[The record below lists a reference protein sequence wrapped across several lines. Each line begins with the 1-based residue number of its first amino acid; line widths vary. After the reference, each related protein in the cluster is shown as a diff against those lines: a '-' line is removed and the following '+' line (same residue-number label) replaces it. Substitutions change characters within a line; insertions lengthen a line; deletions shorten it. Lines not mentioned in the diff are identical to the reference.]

1 MIEAN
6 KVRKK
11 FGKTVALERVSLDVP
26 TGSIY
31 GLIGSNGAGKSTL
44 LRMFSGILR
53 PDRGEITID
62 ERIAYGQPEVKRRCF
77 TVSDEQ
83 YHFLGATPQD
93 MMRFYQK
100 LYPMFQEERWHQ
112 LMEQFHLNE
121 TTRLRSFSK
130 GMRRQ
135 AALIA
140 GVSAG
145 VEYLFCDE
153 AFDGL
158 DPSARQAIKSVLIG
172 DVAEREM
179 TVVITSHN
187 MQELENFCDRIGVL
201 HQGRL
206 LFSRCLDD
214 VKEQIQK
221 IQYVGSEEMPEAE
234 QLLNGFNIIKHESR
248 GQLNLVVVRGGSR
261 EVDAR
266 MRRAEPVY
274 YERIPLTL
282 EEIFLTEMEENGYDP
297 SEIDV

>member
-6 KVRKK
+6 KIRKK
-11 FGKTVALERVSLDVP
+11 FGRTVALDRISLEVP
-26 TGSIY
+26 SGSIY

-53 PDRGEITID
+53 PDRGLLTID
-62 ERIAYGQPEVKRRCF
+62 EKEVYEQPSVKQRCF

-83 YHFLGATPQD
+83 HYFVGSTPRE

-100 LYPMFQEERWHQ
+100 LYPGFREERWHE
-112 LMEQFHLNE
+112 LMEQFHLSE

-130 GMRRQ
+130 GMQRQ
-135 AALIA
+135 AALIC

-145 VEYLFCDE
+145 VDYLFCDE

-172 DVAEREM
+172 DVADRQM

-187 MQELENFCDRIGVL
+187 LQELENFCDRIGVL
-201 HQGRL
+201 HRGKL
-206 LFSRCLDD
+206 LFSRHLDD
-214 VKEQIQK
+214 IKEQIQK
-221 IQYVGSEEMPEAE
+221 IQYVGGERTPELE
-234 QLLNGFNIIKHESR
+234 QLLLGFDLLKCESR
-248 GQLNLVVVRGGSR
+248 GQLKTAVVRGGCR

-266 MRRAEPVY
+266 MRTAEPIY
-274 YERIPLTL
+274 YERIALTL
-282 EEIFLTEMEENGYDP
+282 EEIFLTEMEANGYDP